1 MIKNKPIWYIYG
13 FGGLGIETMDIL
25 EDNIRNKIIA
35 DYNCIFVDDRAG
47 DLFVDGYDVI
57 DFKSTLEGSKI
68 TIAVGEPSTRKM
80 LLEKVKQQKLVLSS
94 VISQHAFVSNS
105 AVIENGA
112 IVAPFVSI
120 QAQAFV
126 GENVAI
132 NTQAII
138 GHNVRVLAGS
148 VISSQV
154 NIGGSCVVNELTYIG
169 MGALILEKVL
179 IGTESIVGMG
189 SVVYKDIPDGVIAL
203 GNPARVAR
211 KNEDKKVFNKELK

>member
-1 MIKNKPIWYIYG
+1 
-13 FGGLGIETMDIL
+13 MDIL
-25 EDNIRNKIIA
+25 EDNIRHSIIA
-35 DYNCIFVDDRAG
+35 DHNCIFVVDG
-47 DLFVDGYDVI
+47 VGELIVDGYDVI
-57 DFKSTLEGSKI
+57 DFKDTLKGSKI
-68 TIAVGEPSTRKM
+68 TIAVGEPSTRKL
-80 LLEKVKQQKLVLSS
+80 LLEKVRQQKLILSS

-105 AVIENGA
+105 AVIDNGA

-120 QAQAFV
+120 QAQAHV

-138 GHNVRVLAGS
+138 GHHVRVFAGS

-154 NIGGSCVVNELTYIG
+154 NLGGSCVVDELTYIG
-169 MGALILEKVL
+169 MGALILEKVS
-179 IGTESIVGMG
+179 IGSESIVGMG

-211 KNEDKKVFNKELK
+211 KNEDKKVF